1 MDPYWVAFDMDQT
14 LGCFDLV
21 HPFLTVFFP
30 DVLQQVYRA
39 PYYDGKKQ
47 PKLDISPKEKKS
59 LADAFQ
65 VFVKWMAVKEEKNK
79 LLRPG
84 IIQILQLLL
93 KAKKQGLVG
102 GLIIYSNNS
111 NPYMLHFCH
120 ELIRCIIGA
129 KEPVFCQLLH
139 WWHPLRNAEVRNPSV
154 VRLLGHGPKTVE
166 TIQRAFK
173 MYPCAAASVPS
184 SHILFFDDLIHKQ
197 ISDVIPA
204 QNYFHVQPY
213 NRYDADLSEIYE
225 CFLTALMVENLD
237 MNERLIKEYERIG
250 LYIGIDKS
258 NIASFA
264 YKGDGKSIH
273 VFDSELLF
281 KRLAKLLRMDAQYNS
296 LDYRRNI
303 EVVYPSKRPFNVPTR
318 TLRLA
323 KAVVPTSTFAFK
335 RGGRKTRKIKKRVA

>member
-1 MDPYWVAFDMDQT
+1 
-14 LGCFDLV
+14 
-21 HPFLTVFFP
+21 
-30 DVLQQVYRA
+30 
-39 PYYDGKKQ
+39 
-47 PKLDISPKEKKS
+47 
-59 LADAFQ
+59 
-65 VFVKWMAVKEEKNK
+65 
-79 LLRPG
+79 LRD
-84 IIQILQLLL
+84 
-93 KAKKQGLVG
+93 
-102 GLIIYSNNS
+102 
-111 NPYMLHFCH
+111 
-120 ELIRCIIGA
+120 
-129 KEPVFCQLLH
+129 
-139 WWHPLRNAEVRNPSV
+139 AEVRNPSV
-154 VRLLGHGPKTVE
+154 VKLLGHGPKTVE

-173 MYPCAAASVPS
+173 MYPCSAAAATATAVPS

-213 NRYDADLSEIYE
+213 NRYDADLSEIYD

-237 MNERLIKEYERIG
+237 MNERLIKEYEKIG

-258 NIASFA
+258 NIASFT

-303 EVVYPSKRPFNVPTR
+303 EVVYPSKRPFNMPTR
-318 TLRLA
+318 TLRVA

-335 RGGRKTRKIKKRVA
+335 RGGRKTRKIKKRVI